1 MPEKQPVVELAHVY
15 VYYQNVLAIEDV
27 SLAVWPGQFLA
38 IIGPNGSGKTTL
50 LKAML
55 GLIPIVS
62 GEIRLF
68 GRHPQAMGKMRQAIG
83 YVPQITKI
91 DYTFPV
97 TVFNVVMMGLF
108 GQMGLFRWP
117 KKADKEKVWRA
128 LKRMDIA
135 DLAHR
140 QIGALSG
147 GQRQRVFLARALVA
161 NPKLLILDEPTTGV
175 DSSASSNL
183 YDLLLQLHR
192 EGMTIILVSHD
203 IGVVAEY
210 ADQIACMNRRL
221 IAHGRPREV
230 LNGEVL
236 SCMYGPEAGLVTHGA
251 VPHIVLPQH
260 THDDAYFPGE
270 KPRKGE

>member
-1 MPEKQPVVELAHVY
+1 MHKVQPLVKLSHVY
-15 VYYQNVLAIEDV
+15 VYYQNVLAVEDV
-27 SLAVWPGQFLA
+27 SLAVWPGQFLS

-50 LKAML
+50 LKVML
-55 GLIPIVS
+55 GLMPIDS

-68 GRHPQAMGKMRQAIG
+68 GRNPQSMGKMRQAIG

-97 TVFNVVMMGLF
+97 TVFNTVMMGLF
-108 GQMGLFRWP
+108 GQMGLFHWP
-117 KKADKEKVWRA
+117 KKADREKAWRA
-128 LKRMDIA
+128 LEKMDIV

-161 NPKLLILDEPTTGV
+161 DPKLLILDEPTTGV
-175 DSSASSNL
+175 DSSTSSNL
-183 YDLLLQLHR
+183 YDLLLSLHQ
-192 EGMTIILVSHD
+192 EGITIILVSHD

-221 IAHGRPREV
+221 VAHGRPQEV

-251 VPHIVLPQH
+251 VPHIVLPRHPHRSAHLIDEQRR
-260 THDDAYFPGE
+260 E
-270 KPRKGE
+270 EE